1 MTPSNYHDQFQQIV
15 RAQPTLMRILHQ
27 LAQLHSEAYIAAG
40 VLPHVIWAHLHGW
53 EYEMNHTE
61 IDVIFYDENEQ
72 ARTIEQQLAD
82 QLKDYFPEICWDVT
96 NQAFVHEWYR
106 TDQNESI
113 EPLTSISHALSL
125 WPETVTALALRLKDY
140 ELELIAPFGL
150 ADLFELKLRWNPN
163 LVSYAVF
170 EQRMLSKQF
179 LQKWPKLSLIEQ

>member
-1 MTPSNYHDQFQQIV
+1 
-15 RAQPTLMRILHQ
+15 MRILHQ
-27 LAQLHSEAYIAAG
+27 LAQLHSEAYVAAG
-40 VLPHVIWAHLHGW
+40 VLRHVIWAHLHGW
-53 EYEMNHTE
+53 EYDMNHTE
-61 IDVIFYDENEQ
+61 VDVIFYDENEQ
-72 ARTIEQQLAD
+72 ARAIEQQLTD
-82 QLKDYFPEICWDVT
+82 QLKDYFPEICWDVI

-106 TDQNESI
+106 TNQNESI
-113 EPLTSISHALSL
+113 GPLTSISHALSL
-125 WPETVTALALRLKDY
+125 WPETVTALALRLKND

>member
-27 LAQLHSEAYIAAG
+27 LAQLHSEAYVAAG
-40 VLPHVIWAHLHGW
+40 VLRHVIWAHLHDW
-53 EYEMNHTE
+53 EYEMNKQ
-61 IDVIFYDENEQ
+61 VR
-72 ARTIEQQLAD
+72 AIEQQLAD
-82 QLKDYFPEICWDVT
+82 QLKDYFPDICWDVT

-125 WPETVTALALRLKDY
+125 WPETVTALALRLKDD